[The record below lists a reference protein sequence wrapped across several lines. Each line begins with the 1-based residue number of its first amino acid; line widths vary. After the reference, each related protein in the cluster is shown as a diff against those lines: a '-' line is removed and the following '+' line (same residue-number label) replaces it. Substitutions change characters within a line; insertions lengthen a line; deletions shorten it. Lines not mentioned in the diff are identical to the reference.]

1 MDKLGGHEA
10 ASSVPSQAARH
21 PKYITYSRLLLFL
34 VSGDS
39 CPIRGCSH
47 GFQAEPCWYI
57 VPRRKLVRTGT
68 KIHRPHIY
76 SNLCSAACSA
86 KEKFNRDKDSLNCQW
101 RHYHSISAR
110 FIYHW
115 LTTQLNYTSCYIS
128 LYAHHLSVSSLLS
141 SSPSCTSCVETGH
154 CECPDQNSTHRR
166 RCGAVIITPRRPTS
180 ADAASSCCLRPTLQ
194 STARVVEVSH

>member
-86 KEKFNRDKDSLNCQW
+86 KEKFNKDKVPSTASG

-128 LYAHHLSVSSLLS
+128 LYAHTFPSLRYFRVLPLVLLALKLVTASVQTRTA
-141 SSPSCTSCVETGH
+141 PTG
-154 CECPDQNSTHRR
+154 
-166 RCGAVIITPRRPTS
+166 
-180 ADAASSCCLRPTLQ
+180 ADAVL
-194 STARVVEVSH
+194 